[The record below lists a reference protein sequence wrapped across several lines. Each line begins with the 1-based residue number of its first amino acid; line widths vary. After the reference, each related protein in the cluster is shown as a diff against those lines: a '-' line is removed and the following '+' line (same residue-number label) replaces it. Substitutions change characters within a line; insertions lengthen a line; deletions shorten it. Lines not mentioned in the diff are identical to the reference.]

1 VPDVVF
7 GVGHGTINTVPTPA
21 KSVREILDQNAEL
34 TARLRVAEY
43 IQVERARLEAENQKL
58 RQENGRLSERAV
70 LLEEELRW
78 LRAQIFGRSSEK
90 SSSDVSADQ
99 QMLFNEAEVLALIA
113 AADAAHANR
122 TTKIEAHERKH
133 TGGRKA
139 IPENFPRIPIEHDL
153 PESEKVCTMCATPHP
168 LTRMGEET
176 CERYRYEAP
185 KITVEQHIRPKYVCD
200 IRNEG
205 VKIAPPPPTLLPKSK
220 ASPSLLAHLITS
232 KFVDGLPLYR
242 ISRQL
247 ERSGMDLSP
256 GTAGTWVNI
265 VGGDKVVPL
274 INLLNEGLLEAL
286 FVHMDETYLQ
296 VLKSDKAVNSTHYM
310 VVRAGGPPGRRII
323 LYNYEA
329 SRTTEALKNLLIGP
343 NGPYT
348 GKLITDGLDLYD
360 GVCAS
365 LKLLHFGCLQH
376 LRAYFRKAQKVSEL
390 ASSRSLARVAV
401 EDYIGKVYAV
411 EREIKKLEEEHEGRG
426 ETLPLEVVLK
436 LRQDKSA
443 PIMAAFK
450 KWVDDLL
457 PGVPPKSALGKALAY
472 TTSQWSKVCLFL
484 THPEIPADNNYCEQQ
499 IRNFV
504 IGRKAWVFCDSKVG
518 ATASANLYSLVM
530 SARANEV
537 EPFEYLTYVFEHLPT
552 ATTVEELEALL
563 PWNVKAVLQ
572 KRKEEKQ
579 AQERREQE
587 KTAVA

>member
-1 VPDVVF
+1 
-7 GVGHGTINTVPTPA
+7 
-21 KSVREILDQNAEL
+21 
-34 TARLRVAEY
+34 
-43 IQVERARLEAENQKL
+43 
-58 RQENGRLSERAV
+58 
-70 LLEEELRW
+70 
-78 LRAQIFGRSSEK
+78 
-90 SSSDVSADQ
+90 
-99 QMLFNEAEVLALIA
+99 
-113 AADAAHANR
+113 
-122 TTKIEAHERKH
+122 
-133 TGGRKA
+133 
-139 IPENFPRIPIEHDL
+139 
-153 PESEKVCTMCATPHP
+153 MCATPHP

-200 IRNEG
+200 IRKEG
-205 VKIAPPPPTLLPKSK
+205 VKIAPPLPTLLPKSK
-220 ASPSLLAHLITS
+220 ASPSLLAHLIS
-232 KFVDGLPLYR
+232 AKFVDGLPLYR

-265 VGGDKVVPL
+265 VGGDKIVPL
-274 INLLNEGLLEAL
+274 INLMNEGLLEAL
-286 FVHMDETYLQ
+286 FIHMDETYSLA
-296 VLKSDKAVNSTHYM
+296 SWPDKAVNSTHYM
-310 VVRAGGPPGRRII
+310 VVRCCGPWSKGDVII

-343 NGPYT
+343 NGAYT

-472 TTSQWSKVCLFL
+472 TTSQWAKVCLFL
-484 THPEIPADNNYCEQQ
+484 KHPEIPADNNYCEQQ

-504 IGRKAWVFCDSKVG
+504 IGRNAWVFVTCWVA
-518 ATASANLYSLVM
+518 ATGRVVTSTRWLCRLAPMKSSRLN
-530 SARANEV
+530 
-537 EPFEYLTYVFEHLPT
+537 T
-552 ATTVEELEALL
+552 
-563 PWNVKAVLQ
+563 
-572 KRKEEKQ
+572 
-579 AQERREQE
+579 
-587 KTAVA
+587 